1 MTEHDEDIHKALLYV
16 TGLCAR
22 AEMCEQEIREKLRRR
37 KLDTRDADRIV
48 GYLTENNYVN
58 EQRYASAYVRM
69 KLRQGDWGPWKIRQG
84 LMGKGLD
91 TSVIRAAMAE
101 VQADQYEENALAAAR
116 RKAARLDLDDVSDR
130 QKLYRFL
137 CSRGYESA
145 TIGRVMHTLG
155 TEVAQADTDDP
166 WEE

>member
-1 MTEHDEDIHKALLYV
+1 MTERDDEAHKALLYV
-16 TGLCAR
+16 AGLCAR

-37 KLDTRDADRIV
+37 QLDARDV
-48 GYLTENNYVN
+48 GHILRYLTENNYIN

-69 KLRQGDWGPWKIRQG
+69 KLRQGGWGPWKIRQG
-84 LMGKGLD
+84 LVGKGLD
-91 TSVIRAAMAE
+91 SNVIRAAMAE
-101 VQADQYEENALAAAR
+101 VQAEQYEENALAAAR
-116 RKAARLDLDDVSDR
+116 RKAARLDLADVSDR

-155 TEVAQADTDDP
+155 AEAAEADSDDP